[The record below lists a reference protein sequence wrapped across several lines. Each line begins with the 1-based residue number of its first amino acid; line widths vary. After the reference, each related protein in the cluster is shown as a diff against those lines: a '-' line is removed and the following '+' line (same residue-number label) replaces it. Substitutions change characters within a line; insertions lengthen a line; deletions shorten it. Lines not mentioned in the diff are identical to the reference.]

1 MIIPIGMLKATMRD
15 GYGRESVCLIN
26 PLEIEFIIGF
36 YDRTMVHL
44 ISGRNVDVLEPPKV
58 LEEAW
63 TSLMQHVIDEKGL
76 EEPMPYAEE
85 GGAK

>member
-1 MIIPIGMLKATMRD
+1 MIIPMGMLKATIRD

-63 TSLMQHVIDEKGL
+63 TSLMQNTINEKGL
-76 EEPMPYAEE
+76 EDPS
-85 GGAK
+85 